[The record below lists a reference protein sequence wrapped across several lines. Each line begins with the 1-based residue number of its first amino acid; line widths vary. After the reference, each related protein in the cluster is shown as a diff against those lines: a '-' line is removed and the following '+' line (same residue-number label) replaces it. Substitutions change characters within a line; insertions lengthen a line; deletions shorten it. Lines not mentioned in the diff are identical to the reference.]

1 MRTSFIMALLAA
13 TAIAPTAAFAQDWH
27 RGDGGRGG
35 RGGGAGQ
42 HQQQQAPQQQAPQSQ
57 PAQAPTRTFD
67 RGNWQ
72 GGRGNWQSD
81 RGNWEGRRQIE
92 AQQQPQVQ
100 QHAPQP
106 VQPNAQGWRGGVIAG
121 QAAQGWLQ
129 RGGEHRG
136 GGNWQGQGQTQ
147 GQGQVQGR
155 PNNGGDWRDHGQRN
169 GGDDSRDHGQRSN
182 GGEWRDHGQR
192 TNGGD
197 WRNNGGDWRNG
208 QRDHGDWR
216 GGRDRGGNW
225 NRDWHHDN
233 RYNWSDRRARNRNAF
248 HLPRYYAPYGWD
260 YGYRRFSIGFGLSS
274 ILYEQNYWI
283 DDPSYYGLP
292 EAYGPYRWVRYYN
305 DALLVDIYSGEVVDT
320 VYDIFW

>member
-13 TAIAPTAAFAQDWH
+13 TAIVPTAAFAQDWH

-35 RGGGAGQ
+35 HGGGGGGQ
-42 HQQQQAPQQQAPQSQ
+42 HQQQQQQQAPQQLAPQSQ

-72 GGRGNWQSD
+72 GGRGNWQG
-81 RGNWEGRRQIE
+81 RGQIQ

-100 QHAPQP
+100 QQAPQRFQP
-106 VQPNAQGWRGGVIAG
+106 NPNAQGWRGGVVAG

-129 RGGEHRG
+129 RGGDHRG
-136 GGNWQGQGQTQ
+136 GGNWQGQGQAQ
-147 GQGQVQGR
+147 GQAQAQPNAGGEWRDRAQR
-155 PNNGGDWRDHGQRN
+155 NNGGDWRDRGQRN
-169 GGDDSRDHGQRSN
+169 N

-197 WRNNGGDWRNG
+197 WRNG

-216 GGRDRGGNW
+216 GDRDRGGNW
-225 NRDWHHDN
+225 NREWHHDN

-260 YGYRRFSIGFGLSS
+260 YGYRRFGIGFELSS